1 MMPAE
6 VLRFD
11 PRHAHDPEVRL
22 RVVPFTHSLGAR
34 LAGLDGGAITFRLP
48 CQGAARDG
56 RGGIDPRAVTAL
68 LDHACGAGVYAAL
81 REPLPIAT
89 LDLRVAF
96 ERALPP
102 AADLTVTARAG
113 SVDGTV
119 AFVEAVASG
128 PDDLPVARATGAF
141 IVGAH
146 PGGGDG
152 GGRGGE
158 PFRAAREF
166 AIGDTAGLASF
177 ADLVGLVR
185 DGPLLVMPFAD
196 RLVGAVSL
204 PALHGGA
211 VAALLATAARDLAE
225 ADGARA
231 TRLAAITIQYL
242 RAGRAEST
250 SAEAVFEKRG
260 TRSSVVAVSARQGH
274 GAREIARAQC
284 TFVAPA

>member
-1 MMPAE
+1 MPAD
-6 VLRFD
+6 VLAFD

-22 RVVPFTHSLGAR
+22 RVVPFTRALGAE
-34 LAGLDGGAITFRLP
+34 LAGVERGAITFRLP
-48 CQGAARDG
+48 CRGPARG
-56 RGGIDPRAVTAL
+56 EHGGVDARAMTAL

-96 ERALPP
+96 ERDAPP
-102 AADLTVTARAG
+102 GAELTVTARAG
-113 SVDGTV
+113 SVDGSV
-119 AFVEAVASG
+119 AFVEAAASA
-128 PDDLPVARATGAF
+128 PDGVPVARAAGAF

-158 PFRAAREF
+158 PWRPARAF
-166 AIGDTAGLASF
+166 ALGDAAAATHF
-177 ADLVGLVR
+177 ADLLGLVR

-196 RLVGAVSL
+196 RLVGAMSL

-211 VAALLATAARDLAE
+211 VAALLATAARELAR
-225 ADGARA
+225 ADGGRA
-231 TRLAAITIQYL
+231 ARLAAMTIQYL

-274 GAREIARAQC
+274 GAREVARAQC